1 MYIFFNLIYVL
12 RKFERDDIGMKKF
25 VVLLFTLVM
34 VISLSACSMDKPYD
48 DSDKQTSSL
57 SKVRSNKRKVGISM
71 PTKSLERWSKD
82 SSFLKKQFE
91 DEGYDVEVTYAD
103 NDSDQQVE
111 DIEKMIA
118 DGVDVLVIAAIDGE
132 TLTTPLIDAKGQNI
146 PVISYDR
153 LIMNTDAVSYY
164 VSFDNYLVG
173 EIQGKYIIDKLGL
186 EKSDGKTYNMEITA
200 GDTADNN
207 AEFMFNGAMDVLKK
221 YIDDGTIRIVS
232 GQTSFEAVAMA
243 QWSEDEARE
252 RMNNIIASYYSD
264 GTKLDICLCSN
275 DSTALGVTKSLQ
287 LNYKGGNIPI
297 ITGQDADEA
306 NLANIID
313 DQQAMTVYKNFSDE
327 AVVTLGI
334 VEEILH
340 DKMPDESLCAD
351 LKYKCSYD
359 VKSYDN
365 GTGIIPSY
373 LLRPELITKENYKEK
388 LVDTGYYKLDKDG
401 YPKVKQ

>member
-1 MYIFFNLIYVL
+1 
-12 RKFERDDIGMKKF
+12 MKKF
-25 VVLLFTLVM
+25 AALLLVVVM
-34 VISLSACSMDKPYD
+34 VISFSACSMDKSYD

-82 SSFLKKQFE
+82 GSFLKKQFE

-111 DIEKMIA
+111 DIEKMI
-118 DGVDVLVIAAIDGE
+118 DGGVDVLIIAAIDGE
-132 TLTTPLIDAKGQNI
+132 TLTTPLTDAKGQNI

-164 VSFDNYLVG
+164 VSFDNYVIG
-173 EIQGKYIIDKLGL
+173 KMQGKYIVDKLGL

-207 AEFMFNGAMDVLKK
+207 AEFLFNGAMDVLKK

-313 DQQAMTVYKNFSDE
+313 GKQSMTVYKNFSDE
-327 AVVTLGI
+327 AVVTIGI
-334 VEEILH
+334 VEEIFH
-340 DKMPDESLCAD
+340 DKMPDESLCTD
-351 LKYKCSYD
+351 LNCKCSYD

-373 LLRPELITKENYKEK
+373 LLRPELVTKENYKAK
-388 LVDTGYYKLDKDG
+388 LVDTGHYKLDKDG
-401 YPKVKQ
+401 YPKVEQ

>member
-1 MYIFFNLIYVL
+1 
-12 RKFERDDIGMKKF
+12 MKKF
-25 VVLLFTLVM
+25 VVLLLIVVM
-34 VISLSACSMDKPYD
+34 VISLSACSMDKSYD

-82 SSFLKKQFE
+82 GSFLKNQFE

-164 VSFDNYLVG
+164 VSFDNYMVG

-207 AEFMFNGAMDVLKK
+207 AEFLFNGAMDVLKK

-287 LNYKGGNIPI
+287 LNY
-297 ITGQDADEA
+297 QC
-306 NLANIID
+306 
-313 DQQAMTVYKNFSDE
+313 
-327 AVVTLGI
+327 
-334 VEEILH
+334 H
-340 DKMPDESLCAD
+340 
-351 LKYKCSYD
+351 
-359 VKSYDN
+359 
-365 GTGIIPSY
+365 
-373 LLRPELITKENYKEK
+373 
-388 LVDTGYYKLDKDG
+388 LV
-401 YPKVKQ
+401 